1 MKNSRLMASLSG
13 DVEKTSVSPK
23 GLFRGRAEFRRCSG
37 RLDLEKERRQGSFD
51 TRQMNYYIH
60 GGKDIVEVEACSA
73 IFSPKINSFVKK

>member
-1 MKNSRLMASLSG
+1 MKNIRPMASLSV
-13 DVEKTSVSPK
+13 DVEKTSGSPK
-23 GLFRGRAEFRRCSG
+23 GLFRGRAEVRRCSG

-60 GGKDIVEVEACSA
+60 GGKDIVEVETCSA